1 MTNNMLLKIFIDSD
15 DNDLIDTYT
24 NHVVNHNIKREN
36 DEPYEDAGFDIFVP
50 SDTTFLANTTTKVIS
65 LIKCAAYI
73 NNRPCGFYVYPR
85 SSISK
90 TPLRLA
96 NQTGIIDAGYRGSL
110 IGMFDNISIEDYNVK
125 ANTRL
130 LQICAPSLQPIIV
143 ELVHSEDD
151 LGMTNRGTGGFGST
165 GTGGFNSTGSMDAFT
180 AFLNNQNNG
189 IGYMDIARQMDSIF
203 MNNFTGNES
212 YMNDNTNI
220 IDDLNN
226 NMNITD
232 EDIDTD
238 VLDIQSVD

>member
-1 MTNNMLLKIFIDSD
+1 MSNKMLLKIYIDSD
-15 DNDLIDTYT
+15 DNDLIDTYS

-36 DEPYEDAGFDIFVP
+36 DEPYEDSGFDIFVP
-50 SDTTFLANTTTKVIS
+50 SNTSFLANTTTKVNS

-96 NQTGIIDAGYRGSL
+96 NQTGIIDAGYRGCL
-110 IGMFDNISIEDYNVK
+110 IGMFDNIRNVDYNVE

-143 ELVHSEDD
+143 EIVNSEDD
-151 LGMTNRGTGGFGST
+151 LGLTNRGTGGFGST
-165 GTGGFNSTGSMDAFT
+165 GSMDTFT
-180 AFLNNQNNG
+180 TFLNNQNTG
-189 IGYMDIARQMDSIF
+189 IDYMDIARQMDSIL
-203 MNNFTGNES
+203 MNNFTNNSYSS
-212 YMNDNTNI
+212 YMNDNI

-226 NMNITD
+226 NSNMNITD
-232 EDIDTD
+232 EDIDENI
-238 VLDIQSVD
+238 LDIQSVD